1 MKILFI
7 ACKYDYGK
15 PELGLSFEYYNLYD
29 SLVKMNN
36 GAHRVVLFP
45 FDQVSLELGKDE
57 MNQKLLEAVEKEK
70 PELCFF
76 FLFGDQIKKETI
88 RKITE
93 SGKTITFNWFA
104 DDKWR
109 FENFSRNWAPLFN
122 WVSTDQES
130 SLKDYARIDYKNVVV
145 GGWACNDA
153 LYKPLGLPKIY
164 DVSFVG
170 QPHGDRRKIVQALQ
184 RVGIKVECFG
194 RGWPNGKVSQED
206 MIKIFNQSKINL
218 NFTKC
223 SGSLNLKYIANIFI
237 KKHEDGSIKVNP
249 VSQWL
254 PNVKSLLARQQNE
267 IKGRNFEIPGCK
279 TFMISGQAPG
289 LENYYQPGKELVCFS
304 NTKDLVKKIKYY
316 LEHDKERE
324 EIAGAA
330 YKKTM
335 ETYTYEKKFNE
346 IFKTIGL
353 ARADQI

>member
-1 MKILFI
+1 MKILFV

-15 PELGLSFEYYNLYD
+15 PELGFSFEYYNLYD

-36 GAHRVVLFP
+36 GVHQVVLFP
-45 FDQVSLELGKDE
+45 FDQVALELGKDA
-57 MNQKLLEAVEKEK
+57 MNEKLLEAVEKEK
-70 PELCFF
+70 PILCFF

-88 RKITE
+88 KKITD

-130 SLKDYARIDYKNVVV
+130 SLKDYRRVGYNNVLV
-145 GGWACNDA
+145 GGWACNDS
-153 LYKPLGLPKIY
+153 LYKPLNLPKIY

-170 QPHGDRRKIVQALQ
+170 QPHGDRKKIVDVLQ
-184 RVGIKVECFG
+184 KYGIKVECFG

-223 SGSLNLKYIANIFI
+223 SGALSLKYIANIFI
-237 KKHEDGSIKVNP
+237 KKSENGFIKINMI
-249 VSQWL
+249 SQWL
-254 PNVKSLLARQQNE
+254 PNCKSLLARQQNE
-267 IKGRNFEIPGCK
+267 IKGRNFEIPGCRA
-279 TFMISGQAPG
+279 FMISGEARG
-289 LENYYQPGKELVCFS
+289 LENYYKIGKELICFS
-304 NTKDLVKKIKYY
+304 NTKDLVQKIKYY
-316 LEHDKERE
+316 LHNELERE
-324 EIAGAA
+324 EIANAA
-330 YKKTM
+330 YKRTM
-335 ETYTYEKKFNE
+335 ESYTYEKKFNE

-353 ARADQI
+353 Y